1 MYALTKKVTVVLT
14 VVEFESGAS
23 VNLAPYQVNLDRG
36 ESFCK
41 SGVLDR
47 VCPVLQGL

>member
-1 MYALTKKVTVVLT
+1 MYALTKKVTMVLT
-14 VVEFESGAS
+14 VMEFESGAR
-23 VNLAPYQVNLDRG
+23 VNLAPYQVKFDRC
-36 ESFCK
+36 ESFCE